1 MPSFEKSSADPLTT
15 GERVKWH
22 REKLGIRRR
31 ALAELLGRSEEWLRL
46 LEVEGRGAE
55 RLSNLIDVSRALGMS
70 DISML
75 VGFDIRP
82 LDRAG
87 VPEHPAVAEVRIAL
101 SRALLVQV
109 PDGPP
114 CTLESLR
121 ERVQHAWEG
130 WRISRTQY
138 AVLGTVL
145 PALLTDAIGCARCAS
160 DQDRRAA
167 HKLLTHVYLLA
178 QRFAFCVGAD
188 SLAARC
194 TDRALL
200 AADHADEPELLAL
213 AGWASAMTSLAADQ
227 PGEAAEIA
235 LGAGGLIPHPRS
247 TREAALR
254 GSLLL
259 FAAMGSARVSRPA
272 DAWRHWDEAATFAE
286 RLRHDYQHPH
296 TQFSGAN
303 VAVYGVAL
311 EVETGNA
318 TAAANRAARLDPSE
332 IPSTNRRAQ
341 HYIDVA
347 RGHHQ
352 AGRKGQVLPAL
363 LASVAE
369 SRETI
374 LYSADARELVLGM
387 VRSSKPDQEPNLDKL
402 AQMLD
407 IT

>member
-22 REKLGIRRR
+22 REKLGIRRK
-31 ALAELLGRSEEWLRL
+31 ALAELVGRSEEWLRL

-55 RLSNLIDVSRALGMS
+55 RLSNLMEIARGLGMS
-70 DISML
+70 DLSML

-82 LDRAG
+82 LNPAG
-87 VPEHPAVAEVRIAL
+87 VPEHPAVAEVRVAL
-101 SRALLVQV
+101 SRALLVPV
-109 PDGPP
+109 PESLSYS
-114 CTLESLR
+114 LESL
-121 ERVQHAWEG
+121 ENRVQHAWAA
-130 WRISRTQY
+130 WRISHTQY
-138 AVLGTVL
+138 AALGAVL
-145 PALLTDAIGCARCAS
+145 PALLTDAIWFARSAP

-167 HKLLTHVYLLA
+167 HRLLTHVYLLA
-178 QRFAFCVGAD
+178 QRFAYCVGAP
-188 SLAARC
+188 SLATRC

-200 AADHADEPELLAL
+200 AADQADDPELLAL

-227 PGEAAEIA
+227 PGEAVEIA
-235 LGAGGLIPHPRS
+235 LGAGDLIPHPRS
-247 TREAALR
+247 ERGAALR

-259 FAAMGSARVSRPA
+259 FAAMGAARVRRPA
-272 DAWRHWDEAATFAE
+272 DAWRHWDEAAAFAE
-286 RLRHDYQHPH
+286 QLRHDYQHPL

-318 TAAANRAARLDPSE
+318 TAAASRAARLDPSE

-352 AGRKGQVLPAL
+352 AGRAGQVLPAL

-374 LYSADARELVLGM
+374 LYSADARELVLAL
-387 VRSSKPDQEPNLDKL
+387 VRSSKPRQNPQLDKL

>member
-1 MPSFEKSSADPLTT
+1 MPSFEKISATPLTT
-15 GERVKWH
+15 GERVRWH
-22 REKLGIRRR
+22 REKRGIRRK
-31 ALAELLGRSEEWLRL
+31 ALAELVGRSEEWLRL

-55 RLSNLIDVSRALGMS
+55 RLGTLIEISRALGMS

-75 VGFDIRP
+75 VGFDVRP
-82 LDRAG
+82 LNPAG

-101 SRALLVQV
+101 SRALLA
-109 PDGPP
+109 PASGSPP
-114 CTLESLR
+114 CTVESLR
-121 ERVQHAWEG
+121 DRVQHAWTG
-130 WRISRTQY
+130 WRISQMQY
-138 AVLGTVL
+138 TALGTVL
-145 PALLTDAIGCARCAS
+145 PALLTDAIGLARSAPAEE
-160 DQDRRAA
+160 RRPA

-178 QRFAFCVGAD
+178 QRFAFCVGAA
-188 SLAARC
+188 SLATRC
-194 TDRALL
+194 SDRALL
-200 AADHADEPELLAL
+200 AADQADDPELLAL

-227 PGEAAEIA
+227 PAEASEIA
-235 LGAGGLIPHPRS
+235 LWAGMHIPSPGNA
-247 TREAALR
+247 REVALR

-259 FAAMGSARVSRPA
+259 FAAMGAARVCRPA
-272 DAWRHWDEAATFAE
+272 DAWRYWDEAAVFAE
-286 RLRHDYQHPH
+286 QLRHDYQHPQ

-332 IPSTNRRAQ
+332 IPSSNRRAQ

-352 AGRKGQVLPAL
+352 ASRNGQVLPAL
-363 LASVAE
+363 LASVSE

-374 LYSADARELVLGM
+374 LYSSDARDLVLAL
-387 VRSSKPDQEPNLDKL
+387 VRSAKLHQDPQLAEL
-402 AQMLD
+402 AQLLD